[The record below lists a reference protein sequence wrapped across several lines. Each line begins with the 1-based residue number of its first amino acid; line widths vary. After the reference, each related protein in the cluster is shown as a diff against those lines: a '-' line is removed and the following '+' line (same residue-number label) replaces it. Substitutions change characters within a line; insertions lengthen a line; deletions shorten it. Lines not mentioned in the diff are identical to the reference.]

1 MATDYYDKTYE
12 EVHALDPKVKLDYY
26 ANNPDLYNK
35 EMERVNS
42 VLAERPDHTAG
53 FRWKTQLMEARNKAL
68 NNYNKYDLTKPS
80 NITTIQPTYQNE
92 IKDLLSQITNAAQ
105 MNANI
110 DVTKDPRY
118 QAQMDLMK
126 ENVRQGQNQTME
138 QMNERGLLMSDM
150 TNDRMAQVET
160 AGMNQ
165 LNAIVPDLYDS
176 IVNQNQTKFQNLLN
190 SLGAYQTQSQVDF
203 NQALAKHQ
211 AAFNEA
217 LQAKNYNLAVD
228 EWIFNKDLSERKF
241 NIEKQQNTIN
251 NALNTL
257 NTVGYVTDQEMA
269 DILGVPVGT
278 KSSAAREAALNRAN
292 QLEMQRIS
300 IAAQDN
306 ADKGASINELLNIWQ
321 TSGEA
326 PPGLEAFGVKPG
338 TPLNQSAIEKLQEL
352 LAVEETAT
360 LKSEIEMRKHLPK
373 IQEQYGVGTKT
384 AEVIY
389 KLWEM
394 PTYDSAIDEMRIYDT
409 YIKENDIDTNKVI
422 EALETKY
429 GYEAPERVSF
439 FENILNNMR
448 NNAEADNQN
457 IPYIDP
463 KTFYLPY

>member
-12 EVHALDPKVKLDYY
+12 EVHALDPKIKLDYY

-80 NITTIQPTYQNE
+80 NITTIKPTYQNE

-118 QAQMDLMK
+118 QSQMDLMK

-211 AAFNEA
+211 ATFNEA

-241 NIEKQQNTIN
+241 NVDKQNSLMN

-269 DILGVPVGT
+269 DLLGVPVGT
-278 KSSAAREAALNRAN
+278 KSSAAREAAANRAN
-292 QLEMQRIS
+292 QLYMQKIS
-300 IAAQDN
+300 LAAQEAN
-306 ADKGASINELLNIWQ
+306 EKASINELLNIWQ

-326 PPGLEAFGVKPG
+326 PPGLEAFGVEPG
-338 TPLNQSAIEKLQEL
+338 QEFKKTPIQILEDLIA
-352 LAVEETAT
+352 AGETAVIKENE
-360 LKSEIEMRKHLPK
+360 LREEALPEILET
-373 IQEQYGVGTKT
+373 YGTNSIT
-384 AEVIY
+384 AEAIY
-389 KLWEM
+389 EAWKM
-394 PTYDSAIDEMRIYDT
+394 PTYESAKAEFDLLAGNMEEQGVDVEIAYQALADKYNYE
-409 YIKENDIDTNKVI
+409 EPEKV
-422 EALETKY
+422 
-429 GYEAPERVSF
+429 GF
-439 FENILNNMR
+439 FEQLINNMR
-448 NNAEADNQN
+448 NKAKEDNQTV
-457 IPYIDP
+457 PYIDP
-463 KTFYLPY
+463 STFYLPY